1 MKNKKI
7 LLAVI
12 ALVAVVGIMA
22 GIWFVTRPK
31 AVEGEKTITVEVV
44 HKNGSSN
51 TYTINTQSETRAQ
64 AMNEK
69 KLLGEDDNGMYY
81 TIDGE
86 TTDYSV
92 DESWWCLYIDGT
104 QANDGANTVIIKDG
118 STYKWVY
125 TIGWA

>member
-1 MKNKKI
+1 
-7 LLAVI
+7 
-12 ALVAVVGIMA
+12 
-22 GIWFVTRPK
+22 
-31 AVEGEKTITVEVV
+31 
-44 HKNGSSN
+44 
-51 TYTINTQSETRAQ
+51 
-64 AMNEK
+64 MNEK

>member
-1 MKNKKI
+1 MKNI
-7 LLAVI
+7 LKLFFLVSFFLFNTICVLAEEPIKV
-12 ALVAVVGIMA
+12 
-22 GIWFVTRPK
+22 
-31 AVEGEKTITVEVV
+31 
-44 HKNGSSN
+44 
-51 TYTINTQSETRAQ
+51 
-64 AMNEK
+64 
-69 KLLGEDDNGMYY
+69 